1 MLMAGMLAGGKLLG
15 LGNLARAATA
25 QSTIDRRAVVR
36 RHNPTIKKFDPFSA
50 LTIGN
55 GNFAFTADVTGLQTF
70 AQDCSKIFP
79 LCTCAHWAWH
89 TNPMPPGMRA
99 EDFRF
104 KNYDSHGRMVGYA
117 TDKTGQ
123 EQLFD
128 YLRENPHR
136 MYLGQIGFD
145 LPVKAGE
152 LQNVNQTLD
161 LWTGTIDSRFEIA
174 GKPVGVQTA
183 CHPQIDA
190 IAVRIDSSMN
200 LSIRLA
206 FPYPSPEMDMAN
218 WDLPKK
224 HHTEVETRGNRAEF
238 VRQLDIDNPEYAT
251 YDAYSVTAIWA
262 NGIFQRAGDNEF
274 KISNVPTRTLDFV
287 IAFAPT
293 QPKIV
298 TADEIFAASADG
310 WQKFWTRGAAIDLS
324 GSTDNRAHELERR
337 IVLSQYNTAINCAGL
352 MPPPETGLLFNTWYG
367 KSHLEMHWWH
377 GVHFAAWDRF
387 DLLERSL
394 DYYRRIMPVA
404 KATAVRQGYDGV
416 RWPKMV
422 GPDGAD
428 SPSPIA
434 PLLIWQQPHPIYYA
448 ELSYR
453 RSPTALEKWRDIVF
467 DSADFLASFAALE
480 NDRYVLGPPLKPVP
494 ENTDTMKTKNP
505 AFELAYCRFALETAQ
520 LWRKRL
526 GMSPNQK
533 WADVVNR
540 LSPLPVDDG
549 RYLMMEGMT
558 DTYTN
563 WNWEHPSLLGMY
575 GMQSGDGDLGGV
587 DRETMRRSLKKVME
601 VWQWDRCWGWDFPM
615 AAMCAAKLGEPEIAV
630 QALMIESVKN
640 KYLPNGH
647 VYQRP
652 NLPAYLPANGGLLSA
667 IAMMVRYGA
676 FPADGKWKVFSE
688 GFSELL

>member
-15 LGNLARAATA
+15 LGNLARATTT

-36 RHNPTIKKFDPFSA
+36 RHNPVVQKFDPFSA

-70 AQDCSKIFP
+70 AADCSKLFP

-89 TNPMPPGMRA
+89 TNPMPAGVRA
-99 EDFRF
+99 EDFRY
-104 KNYDSHGRMVGYA
+104 KDYDAHGRKVGYA

-136 MYLGQIGFD
+136 MHLGQIGFD

-152 LQNVNQTLD
+152 LENAKQTLD
-161 LWTGTIDSRFEIA
+161 LWKGTIDSRFDIA
-174 GKPVGVQTA
+174 GRPVRVQTA
-183 CHPQIDA
+183 CHPVFDA
-190 IAVRIDSSMN
+190 IAFRIDSPAN
-200 LSIRLA
+200 LTIRLA
-206 FPYPSPEMDMAN
+206 FPYPTPEISMADWN
-218 WDLPKK
+218 SAGK
-224 HHTEVETRGNRAEF
+224 HNTVADTNANESRITRWVDSDDYL
-238 VRQLDIDNPEYAT
+238 VR
-251 YDAYSVTAIWA
+251 AIWA
-262 NGIFQRAGDNEF
+262 NGSFRKTGDHEF
-274 KISNVPTRTLDFV
+274 RFANLPGETFDFV
-287 IAFAPT
+287 LAFSLPGIDLIAT
-293 QPKIV
+293 V
-298 TADEIFAASADG
+298 DEVFAASADA
-310 WQKFWTRGAAIDLS
+310 WEEYWTRGAAIDLS
-324 GSTDNRAHELERR
+324 SSMDSRAFELERR
-337 IVLSQYNTAINCAGL
+337 VVLSQYNTAINCAGL

-377 GVHFAAWDRF
+377 SVHFAAWDRF

-394 DYYRRIMPVA
+394 RYYRQIMPVA
-404 KATAVRQGYDGV
+404 RATAVRQGYDGV

-422 GPDGAD
+422 GPDGTD

-448 ELSYR
+448 ELSYG
-453 RSPTALEKWRDIVF
+453 RSPDALEKWRDIVF
-467 DSADFLASFAALE
+467 DSADFVASFAALE
-480 NDRYVLGPPLKPVP
+480 HDQYVLGPPLKPVP

-526 GMSPNQK
+526 GMGPHPK
-533 WADVVNR
+533 WADVLNR
-540 LSPLPVDDG
+540 LSPVPVADG
-549 RYLMMEGMT
+549 RYLMMEGTT
-558 DTYTN
+558 DTYTT
-563 WNWEHPSLLGMY
+563 WNWEHPSLLGIY
-575 GMQSGDGDLGGV
+575 GMQPGSGV

-615 AAMCAAKLGEPEIAV
+615 AAMCAAKLGEPDIAV
-630 QALMIESVKN
+630 QALMIESIKN

-667 IAMMVRYGA
+667 IATMVRHGA
-676 FPADGKWKVFSE
+676 FPQDGKWNVKFE
-688 GFSELL
+688 GFADLL